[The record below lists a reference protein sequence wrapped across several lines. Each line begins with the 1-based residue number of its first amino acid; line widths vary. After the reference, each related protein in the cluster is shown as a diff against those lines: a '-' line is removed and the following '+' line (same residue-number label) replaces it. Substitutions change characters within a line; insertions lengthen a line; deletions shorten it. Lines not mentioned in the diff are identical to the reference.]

1 MWYPSP
7 VHQYFDD
14 NGEPLTGGL
23 LYTYINGTSTPKATY
38 SDADLTVENDNPIV
52 LDSRGET
59 GPIFGFGYYKFI
71 LHDADDVEVWSAD
84 DIYGIGCCSQTVSF
98 VHADLNSGVYT
109 ITHEYGK
116 AHLNVTVYDEENRI
130 IIPEYVDGSSTTQIL
145 IGFGNITLGGTYTA
159 RYGL

>member
-7 VHQYFDD
+7 IHQYFDD
-14 NGEPLTGGL
+14 VGDPLTGGL

-38 SDADLTVENDNPIV
+38 SDVDLTIENDNPIT

-59 GPIFGFGYYKFI
+59 GPIFGFGFYKFI
-71 LHDADDVEVWSAD
+71 LHDADDVEIWSAD
-84 DIYGIGCCSQTVSF
+84 DIYGIGCCSQTVSITND
-98 VHADLNSGVYT
+98 DLTDGVYT
-109 ITHEYGK
+109 LTHEYGQK
-116 AHLNVTVYDEENRI
+116 YLRVTIYDEDDRI
-130 IIPEYVDGSSTTQIL
+130 VIPEFVDSGSLTEIL